1 MEFNKIKAFTQT
13 ESELGA
19 AITNSNLL
27 ELSEDK
33 TKVRRKE
40 PFVPLNPQDVEART
54 IYIEK
59 LPSTASHEWVKKVFS
74 KFGQVNYVSL
84 PRYQKSRKI
93 KEFAFIEFDSSES
106 VEKAIEEFQKF
117 NGVLSENPIE
127 PDNLLSIT
135 TFSQDQ
141 EIELKDDDDD
151 PPPMKK
157 VKLENDE
164 EIPKDP
170 KIVEKIELTVSETNI
185 ATVEA
190 ESLLKKPDSEDVAV
204 DEKTTVQETK
214 KKKRKHKKKSYKIN
228 GDLEECMAEMKI
240 MRKQEWRRLRNTY
253 LNLNRHKAKEI
264 KKVLRD
270 NKKYSKTPLK
280 NSPIKPLASPH
291 NFNFYGIAKDVEPET
306 QMARKAPALQ
316 FQPGLIVNIKF
327 REPCVEIKEFRKEM
341 KQYSF
346 VKYVDIKEGAMETF
360 VRVDDKASAPEL
372 VSQYSSCEYVTEI
385 LKDEVE
391 KEYWNK
397 IFKSREEKIGHSKKS
412 EPGAAPVKQLRGREK
427 LLIKINKASE
437 HIRFD
442 DDEENVDM

>member
-1 MEFNKIKAFTQT
+1 M
-13 ESELGA
+13 
-19 AITNSNLL
+19 
-27 ELSEDK
+27 
-33 TKVRRKE
+33 KVKRKN
-40 PFVPLNPQDVEART
+40 PFVPIAPQEIEART

-59 LPSTASHEWVKKVFS
+59 LPSNASHEWVKKVFS

-93 KEFAFIEFDSSES
+93 KEFAFIEFDSTDS
-106 VEKAIEEFQKF
+106 VEKAIEAFQKF

-141 EIELKDDDDD
+141 DSETKEDDE
-151 PPPMKK
+151 PPKKK
-157 VKLENDE
+157 VKLEEDDE
-164 EIPKDP
+164 ILKDP
-170 KIVEKIELTVSETNI
+170 EVVAEKQLEVSEP
-185 ATVEA
+185 TVKTLE
-190 ESLLKKPDSEDVAV
+190 PDGPEKQPDENTADEDTTEK
-204 DEKTTVQETK
+204 EKTTVEESK
-214 KKKRKHKKKSYKIN
+214 KKKRKHKKKSHKIN

-253 LNLNRHKAKEI
+253 LNVNRHKAKEI
-264 KKVLRD
+264 KNLLRD

-280 NSPIKPLASPH
+280 NSPMKPHNLASPH
-291 NFNFYGIAKDVEPET
+291 NFNFYGIAKDAEPEA
-306 QMARKAPALQ
+306 QSSRKTPALQ
-316 FQPGLIVNIKF
+316 FQPGLIINIKF
-327 REPCVEIKEFRKEM
+327 REPCIEIKEFRKEM
-341 KQYSF
+341 KQYTF
-346 VKYVDIKEGAMETF
+346 VKYVDIKEGAMEAF

-385 LKDEVE
+385 LKDESE
-391 KEYWNK
+391 KDYWNK

-412 EPGAAPVKQLRGREK
+412 EPGVTPVKKLRGREK

-442 DDEENVDM
+442 EDEENVDM